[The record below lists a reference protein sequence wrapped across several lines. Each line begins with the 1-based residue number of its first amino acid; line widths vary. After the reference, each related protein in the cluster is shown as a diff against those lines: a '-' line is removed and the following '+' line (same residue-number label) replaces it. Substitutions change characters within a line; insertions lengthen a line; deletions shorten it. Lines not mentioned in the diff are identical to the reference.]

1 MARRKVKNGERAPG
15 DNVLPDQFQTVAAF
29 LVSDWCQKAFVIFLC
44 FCVFFTAHVQTLVVA
59 KAVLPDSVW
68 CDTESCPILATLRLR
83 GMPGRDVV
91 KVHCGTV

>member
-1 MARRKVKNGERAPG
+1 MARRKVKNDERAPG
-15 DNVLPDQFQTVAAF
+15 DNVLPDQFQTVAAV

-44 FCVFFTAHVQTLVVA
+44 FCVFLPHTFKPWLLPRL
-59 KAVLPDSVW
+59 LPDSVW